1 MGVLVGQLM
10 QVRGLILKAMGR
22 LQLPQVLVVVVVVVV
37 VGFEASAPKTYP
49 RVSG

>member
-1 MGVLVGQLM
+1 MR
-10 QVRGLILKAMGR
+10 VRGSILKAMGR
-22 LQLPQVLVVVVVVVV
+22 LQLPQVLVVVVV